1 MTTSR
6 KVRLAAALWLVLAA
20 VVWNVV
26 FDRVIVLAGR
36 RYVYDASLA
45 ARAGRHL
52 PIDGSMRPAVARG
65 VWLASGVSI
74 AIAVFGMAA
83 VVLAAR
89 GDRRDGR
96 FK

>member
-1 MTTSR
+1 MTTWR
-6 KVRLAAALWLVLAA
+6 KARLAAMLWIVLAV

-45 ARAGRHL
+45 ARAGWRL
-52 PIDGSMRPAVARG
+52 PIDASMRPAVARG
-65 VWLASGVSI
+65 VRLASGVSI

-83 VVLAAR
+83 VVLAVR